1 MRRRNF
7 ITLLG
12 GAAVAWPLAAHAQQ
26 RPTPVIGFLSA
37 RSPAE
42 AASVLAAFRQGL
54 GETGY
59 FEGKNVA
66 IEYRWAEGQY
76 NRLPALAAELVS
88 HQVTVIAATGG
99 EPSALAAKAA
109 TATIPIIFTLGGDP
123 VAAGLVASLNRP
135 GGNLTGMTIMALQMG
150 PKRLEL
156 LRQLLPNATAMAM
169 LINPALPT
177 SSAEARELQDAARSL
192 GLQMNVQN
200 ASTESQ
206 IDTAFTTIV
215 EQRASVLIVATDPFL
230 LGQRDQ
236 LVRLAARHAIPT
248 MYFLSEF
255 VEAGGLMSYGPNIA
269 NEYRQAGVYT
279 GRVLK
284 GEKPADLPVIQPTKF
299 DLVINLKTTKALG
312 LTMPQNLLMAA
323 DEVIE

>member
-1 MRRRNF
+1 
-7 ITLLG
+7 
-12 GAAVAWPLAAHAQQ
+12 
-26 RPTPVIGFLSA
+26 
-37 RSPAE
+37 
-42 AASVLAAFRQGL
+42 
-54 GETGY
+54 
-59 FEGKNVA
+59 
-66 IEYRWAEGQY
+66 
-76 NRLPALAAELVS
+76 LAAELVS
-88 HQVTVIAATGG
+88 HQVTVITATGG

-156 LRQLLPNATAMAM
+156 LRQLLPNATAMTM
-169 LINPALPT
+169 LINPAFPT
-177 SSAEARELQDAARSL
+177 TSAEARELQDAARSL
-192 GLQMNVQN
+192 GLQINVQN

-215 EQRASVLIVATDPFL
+215 QQRASALIVATDPFL

-248 MYFLSEF
+248 MYFLREF

-269 NEYRQAGVYT
+269 NEISTGGRLHRPGSQRREACRPTSYATDKVRSGHQLKDHQGAGPHHAAKSAC
-279 GRVLK
+279 GRRRGDRIAAFVAAVNESVS
-284 GEKPADLPVIQPTKF
+284 GPSRHFAAPNNNVAIGA
-299 DLVINLKTTKALG
+299 TTDIDRHG
-312 LTMPQNLLMAA
+312 Y
-323 DEVIE
+323 

>member
-26 RPTPVIGFLSA
+26 PTTPVIGFLSA

-88 HQVTVIAATGG
+88 HQVTVITATGG

-109 TATIPIIFTLGGDP
+109 TAAIPIIFTLGGDP

-156 LRQLLPNATAMAM
+156 LRQLLPTATAMTM
-169 LINPALPT
+169 LINPAFPT
-177 SSAEARELQDAARSL
+177 TSAEARELQDAARSL

-215 EQRASVLIVATDPFL
+215 QQRASALIVAGDPFL

-236 LVRLAARHAIPT
+236 LVRLAASHAIPT
-248 MYFLSEF
+248 MYFLREF

-284 GEKPADLPVIQPTKF
+284 GEKPADLPVMQPTKF

-312 LTMPQNLLMAA
+312 LTMPQNLLVAA

>member
-26 RPTPVIGFLSA
+26 PTTPVIGFLSA

-54 GETGY
+54 GETGH

-109 TATIPIIFTLGGDP
+109 TATIPIIFTVGGDP

-135 GGNLTGMTIMALQMG
+135 GGNLTGTTIMALQMG

-156 LRQLLPNATAMAM
+156 LRQLLPNATAMTM
-169 LINPALPT
+169 LINPAFPT
-177 SSAEARELQDAARSL
+177 TSAEARELQDAARSL

-206 IDTAFTTIV
+206 IDMAFTNIV
-215 EQRASVLIVATDPFL
+215 QQRASALIVATDPFL

-248 MYFLSEF
+248 MYFLREF

-284 GEKPADLPVIQPTKF
+284 GEKPADLPVMQPTKF

-312 LTMPQNLLMAA
+312 LTMPQNLLVAA

>member
-26 RPTPVIGFLSA
+26 PTTPVIGFLSA

-88 HQVTVIAATGG
+88 HQVTVITATGG

-156 LRQLLPNATAMAM
+156 LRQLLPNATAMTV
-169 LINPALPT
+169 LINPAFPT
-177 SSAEARELQDAARSL
+177 TSAEARELQDAARSL
-192 GLQMNVQN
+192 GLQINVQN

-215 EQRASVLIVATDPFL
+215 QQRASALIVATDPFL

-248 MYFLSEF
+248 MYFLREF

-284 GEKPADLPVIQPTKF
+284 GEKPADLPVMQPTKF

-312 LTMPQNLLMAA
+312 LTMPQNLLVAA

>member
-26 RPTPVIGFLSA
+26 PTTPVIGFLSA

-99 EPSALAAKAA
+99 EPSPLAAKAA
-109 TATIPIIFTLGGDP
+109 TATIPIIFTVGGDP

-156 LRQLLPNATAMAM
+156 LRQLLPNATAMTM
-169 LINPALPT
+169 LINPAFPT
-177 SSAEARELQDAARSL
+177 TSAEARELQDAARSL

-215 EQRASVLIVATDPFL
+215 QQRASALIVATDPFL

-248 MYFLSEF
+248 MYFLREF

-284 GEKPADLPVIQPTKF
+284 GEKPADLPVMQPTKF

-312 LTMPQNLLMAA
+312 LTMPQNLLVAA

>member
-26 RPTPVIGFLSA
+26 PTTPVIGFLSA

-88 HQVTVIAATGG
+88 HQVTVITATGG

-156 LRQLLPNATAMAM
+156 LRQLLPNATAMTM
-169 LINPALPT
+169 LINPAFPT
-177 SSAEARELQDAARSL
+177 TSAEARELQDAARSL

-215 EQRASVLIVATDPFL
+215 QQRASALIVAGDPFL

-248 MYFLSEF
+248 MYFLREF

-284 GEKPADLPVIQPTKF
+284 GEKPADLPVIQPTTF

-312 LTMPQNLLMAA
+312 LTMPQNLLVAA

>member
-26 RPTPVIGFLSA
+26 PTTPVIGFLSA

-88 HQVTVIAATGG
+88 HQVTVITATGG

-156 LRQLLPNATAMAM
+156 LRQLLPNATAMTV
-169 LINPALPT
+169 LINPAFPT
-177 SSAEARELQDAARSL
+177 TSAEARELQDAARSL

-215 EQRASVLIVATDPFL
+215 QQRASALIVATDPFL

-248 MYFLSEF
+248 MYFLREF

-284 GEKPADLPVIQPTKF
+284 GEKPADLPVIQPTTF

-312 LTMPQNLLMAA
+312 LTMPQNLLVAA

>member
-7 ITLLG
+7 IILLG

-26 RPTPVIGFLSA
+26 PTIPVIGFLSA

-54 GETGY
+54 GETCY

-76 NRLPALAAELVS
+76 SRLPTLAAELVS
-88 HQVTVIAATGG
+88 HQVAVIAATGG
-99 EPSALAAKAA
+99 EPSPLAAKAA
-109 TATIPIIFTLGGDP
+109 TATTPIIFTVGGDP

-135 GGNLTGMTIMALQMG
+135 GGNLTGTTIMARQMG

-156 LRQLLPNATAMAM
+156 LHQLLPDATAMTM
-169 LINPALPT
+169 LVNPAFPANLV
-177 SSAEARELQDAARSL
+177 EAREVQDAAHLL

-215 EQRASVLIVATDPFL
+215 QQGVGALIVATDPFL
-230 LGQRDQ
+230 LGQRDRI
-236 LVRLAARHAIPT
+236 VRLAARHAIPT
-248 MYFLSEF
+248 MYFLREF

-269 NEYRQAGVYT
+269 NGYRQAGVYA

-284 GEKPADLPVIQPTKF
+284 GEKPADLPVMQPTKF
-299 DLVINLKTTKALG
+299 DLVINLKTTRVLG
-312 LTMPQNLLMAA
+312 LTMPQTLLVAA